1 MKSKW
6 PDCNRI
12 NKWEQSCSIMEL
24 IREISNDFG
33 IFSFIEVRFDGLMC
47 VWFWTVL
54 KSEVSPLLGIHFESG
69 SMEPSDESGLSEP
82 SFWRI
87 FLLLQLLWNLS
98 LLICWW
104 GYKKPGVNTRRKSF
118 GLFPNVHSWT
128 IAWIHCWHNECCPYY
143 ENISSVVGTLEFGH
157 FWDLRPSNFLQMSKV
172 QTFDQK

>member
-1 MKSKW
+1 MTACNFKSAISDGCCKTEPQFCMASMWSWSLLMKIKW
-6 PDCNRI
+6 PDCKGV

-33 IFSFIEVRFDGLMC
+33 ILSFIEVRFDGLMC

-87 FLLLQLLWNLS
+87 FLLLQLLWNLC

-104 GYKKPGVNTRRKSF
+104 GYKKPILASKKKK
-118 GLFPNVHSWT
+118 
-128 IAWIHCWHNECCPYY
+128 
-143 ENISSVVGTLEFGH
+143 
-157 FWDLRPSNFLQMSKV
+157 FWSLSQMS
-172 QTFDQK
+172 TFGQ